1 MAQKQSP
8 PTVKV
13 FRQAIERAGG
23 IERGGPER
31 SAMLRVRVRA
41 PRRSQPAR
49 RRGVDPVPQQPRLG
63 FMRAFAVI
71 LTIAA
76 AGATS
81 VAAQQPTPQSSP
93 QQERVDAILGALFGD
108 SRQGGGTSLET
119 QWTLG
124 RFPLA
129 QQRSQFEARVDA
141 DARTGALSRSSA
153 DQAKSDY
160 RALVDLEARY
170 GADRRFTTQ
179 ERAELT
185 DRYDSLTRVVAEG
198 GYSGGVSGGTSVA
211 DGRRDFEARVD
222 ESVRVRRLTRT
233 QGTQLKTEYAAVVR
247 LEADYMRDR
256 VLSARERDDLET
268 RLDALDARVGD
279 VAAQPSRPVDPTT
292 RLQAITRALPSSGLT
307 RAAQTQLRTEQE
319 DLSRLAAAYRR
330 LSPTAEEQNYLDR
343 RLTDLETRAR
353 VRR

>member
-1 MAQKQSP
+1 
-8 PTVKV
+8 
-13 FRQAIERAGG
+13 
-23 IERGGPER
+23 
-31 SAMLRVRVRA
+31 
-41 PRRSQPAR
+41 
-49 RRGVDPVPQQPRLG
+49 
-63 FMRAFAVI
+63 MRAFAVI

-81 VAAQQPTPQSSP
+81 VAAQQPTAQSSP

-108 SRQGGGTSLET
+108 SRQGGGASLET

-129 QQRSQFEARVDA
+129 QQRSQFETRVDA

-153 DQAKSDY
+153 DQAKNDY

-179 ERAELT
+179 ERAELS

-198 GYSGGVSGGTSVA
+198 GSSGGVSGGTSVA

-222 ESVRVRRLTRT
+222 ESVRQRRLTRT
-233 QGTQLKTEYAAVVR
+233 QGTQLKTDYAAVVR
-247 LEADYMRDR
+247 LESDYMRDR
-256 VLSARERDDLET
+256 VLSTRERDDLET

-279 VAAQPSRPVDPTT
+279 VAAQPSRPVDPTA

-307 RAAQTQLRTEQE
+307 TAAQTQLRTEQE
-319 DLSRLAAAYRR
+319 DLNRLAAAYRR